1 MFKRLCA
8 LTLLLLLSFNTA
20 VFASEYW
27 VFDESSSYV
36 TEYVNGLNGVN
47 SYTSTDNSL
56 SGSVSYAAINPS
68 TMPQSS
74 LYQSYNTVPQQV
86 NNTSSTSNKSEGS
99 FVENHPFLT
108 LIGAGVAI
116 AGLATLGVLLSD
128 DDDDKDYH
136 RTERCRHSGHGHNGC
151 TRCM

>member
-27 VFDESSSYV
+27 VFDESSTSV

-47 SYTSTDNSL
+47 SYTSDENSL
-56 SGSVSYAAINPS
+56 YGSVNYAAINPS
-68 TMPQSS
+68 AVPQNT
-74 LYQSYNTVPQQV
+74 LYQSYNTAPQQV
-86 NNTSSTSNKSEGS
+86 NNTSGASNKSEGS
-99 FVENHPFLT
+99 FAENHTFLT

-116 AGLATLGVLLSD
+116 AGLATLEILLSD
-128 DDDDKDYH
+128 DDNDKSHH
-136 RTERCRHSGHGHNGC
+136 RTEKCRHSGHGHNGC